1 MKKIALLMFI
11 ALFFFS
17 CGNEKEIILETS
29 SFQMRIDEKGFV
41 TAFSDLVSGE
51 NFIYPD
57 SISPLLSIRR
67 DMVFAYP
74 QKATLDESKEN
85 ILLKFEDDVSAKIK
99 MLKNDGYLTFELIS
113 MDKAD
118 EIDLIVWGPYCT
130 KVSETI
136 GETVGVIQ
144 DKSFALGIQ
153 ALNPRTLGG
162 YPWSENDCLPQID
175 IFEDGNFEDISSEN
189 RRYVLYR
196 VEAAKPTDFGSS
208 LQAYCRNRNKERIV
222 ENWEFDKYVFPSYND
237 GGIIGS
243 KIALFGC
250 AKNIILSVISSIEI
264 NENLP
269 HPLIN
274 GQWGKTSREAAS
286 AYLILNFSEADIER
300 AVEITEKAGLKY
312 LYHSGPFESWGHFP
326 LQKGPF
332 PNGWTG
338 MKNCVDYASKHGI
351 SVGVHTLS
359 NFITTNDAYVTPV
372 PDKRLAYAG
381 KGKLTEAID
390 DNSTTLSIDARDY
403 FDQLKNSNL
412 KTVRIGDELIRY
424 GGISDS
430 EPWQLTDCQR
440 GQFGTTASA
449 HEAGSEIFKLADHAY
464 KVFLSNPELTLEIG
478 KNLAGLYNE
487 TGLRQ
492 ISFDGLE
499 GCRST
504 GMGNYGEILLTS
516 TWYDHLSD
524 DIKKNY
530 IADASRTSHFF
541 WHIYTRMNWG
551 EPWYAGFRESQ
562 QEYRLKNQKYFKRNL
577 MPGMLG
583 WFLMRPG
590 TSLEDI
596 EWLLARSAGFDAG
609 YAFVMNYE
617 SLEKNGNADRILELI
632 GQWEKLRMDNAIPD
646 SLKLLMQDVKNEFE
660 LRNGN
665 EIVQID
671 SKKFTFQNSVK
682 QPGEPN
688 YTTYTIESQMENS
701 PLNFIISAHESQ
713 VSNISIEIDNYK
725 TVQIPLALTDNETL
739 KYIGGNEIVLF
750 DENWNMIKKFEI
762 SPSDFIMSQGEHAI
776 NFSCDFNGEKGD
788 VKVEFRTEGVSWNVV
803 D

>member
-1 MKKIALLMFI
+1 MKQITLFLLI
-11 ALFFFS
+11 ALFFLS
-17 CGNEKEIILETS
+17 CGNEKEILLETS
-29 SFQMRIDEKGFV
+29 SFQIKINERGYV
-41 TAFSDLVSGE
+41 TAFTDLVSGE

-57 SISPLLSIRR
+57 SVSPFLSIRR
-67 DMVFAYP
+67 DMVFAYA
-74 QKATLDESKEN
+74 QKASLDESKEN
-85 ILLKFEDDVSAKIK
+85 IILQFDDDVSAKIK
-99 MLKNDGYLTFELIS
+99 MLKHEGYLTFELVSI
-113 MDKAD
+113 DKAD
-118 EIDLIVWGPYCT
+118 EIELIVWGPYCT

-153 ALNPRTLGG
+153 ALNPKTLGG

-175 IFEDGNFEDISSEN
+175 IFEDGNFEDISTEN

-208 LQAYCRNRNKERIV
+208 LQAYCRNRTEERII
-222 ENWEFDKYVFPSYND
+222 ENWGYDKYRSPAYND

-250 AKNIILSVISSIEI
+250 AKNNILPLISSIET
-264 NENLP
+264 NQNLP
-269 HPLIN
+269 HPMIN

-286 AYLILNFSEADIER
+286 AYLILDFSEADIER
-300 AVEITEKAGLKY
+300 AVEITKKAGLKY

-326 LQKGPF
+326 LKKAQF
-332 PNGWTG
+332 PNGWAG
-338 MKNCVDYASKHGI
+338 MKNCVDYAREHGI

-359 NFITTNDAYVTPV
+359 NFITTNDTYVSPV
-372 PDKRLAYAG
+372 PDARLADAG
-381 KGKLTEAID
+381 EGKLTQAID
-390 DNSTTLSIDARDY
+390 DEASTISIDSFDY

-424 GGISDS
+424 GGISES
-430 EPWQLTDCQR
+430 GPWQLFDCQR
-440 GQFGTTASA
+440 GQFGTNASA

-478 KNLAGLYNE
+478 KNLADLYNE

-504 GMGNYGEILLTS
+504 GMGNYGEILLTT

-524 DIKKNY
+524 DIKQHY
-530 IADASRTSHFF
+530 IADASRTSHYF

-551 EPWYAGFRESQ
+551 EPWYDGFRESQ

-617 SLEKNGNADRILELI
+617 ALEKNGNSERILELI

-646 SLKLLMQDVKNEFE
+646 SLKLLMQDVNNEFE
-660 LRNGN
+660 HHNGN
-665 EIVQID
+665 EIVQIN
-671 SKKFTFQNSVK
+671 SNKFTYQNKEK
-682 QPGEPN
+682 QPGEPA
-688 YTTYTIESQMENS
+688 YSTFTIESQWENS
-701 PLNFIISAHESQ
+701 PLCFIISAHGSQ
-713 VSNISIEIDNYK
+713 VMDISIEIDNYK
-725 TVQIPLALTDNETL
+725 TIDIPYWLADKEIF
-739 KYIGGNEIVLF
+739 KYTGGNEIIIY
-750 DENWNMIKKFEI
+750 DENWIQQERYKV
-762 SPSDFIMSQGEHAI
+762 SPDQFLIGKGEHTI
-776 NFSCDFNGEKGD
+776 NFLCNFKGD
-788 VKVEFRTEGVSWNVV
+788 KGEVKIEFRTEGVSWDVGN
-803 D
+803 